1 MSMVLML
8 NLQASNHVSLQVRD
22 DPGPKGDLAPVTST
36 ALRHFLLVG
45 PTGGSDDLKAAR
57 MQPVQSKFSIA
68 PIVFLSADGGL
79 LASESLAQGEVAYN
93 ED

>member
-22 DPGPKGDLAPVTST
+22 GPVPEGDLAPVTPM

-45 PTGGSDDLKAAR
+45 LTGGSDDLKAAR
-57 MQPVQSKFSIA
+57 MQPVPSKYSIA
-68 PIVFLSADGGL
+68 PIVFLNAD
-79 LASESLAQGEVAYN
+79 
-93 ED
+93 